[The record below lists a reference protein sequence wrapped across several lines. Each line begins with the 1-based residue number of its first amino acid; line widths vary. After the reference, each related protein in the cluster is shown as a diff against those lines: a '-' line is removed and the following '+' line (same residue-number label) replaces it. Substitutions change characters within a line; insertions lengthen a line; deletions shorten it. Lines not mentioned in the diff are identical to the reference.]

1 MKKRNITQNIKMTT
15 RLVSC
20 TKHVLEPKDTTRIY
34 LLAIEF
40 LTIARR
46 GFFFIHCSAKKRL
59 LCIIL
64 YLVM

>member
-34 LLAIEF
+34 LVAIEF

-46 GFFFIHCSAKKRL
+46 GFFSFIAL
-59 LCIIL
+59 LPRRD
-64 YLVM
+64 YYV